1 MAISL
6 NEFREQRYFLAPM
19 AGFSHLP
26 FRRLCHNGQC
36 DFNTTELVSARGI
49 VYNGL
54 QPSWRYL
61 LIDPQTEG
69 PVAIQLFGSEAD
81 DFLRACEQIM
91 ADPILQQCTAIDIN
105 MGCPV
110 KKVCQTG
117 AGSAL
122 MLNPDKAVSIVR
134 ALKKYLAGSG
144 IFVTAKFRKG
154 YYADDNTAV
163 DFALALAEAGA
174 DRLCLHARTAKQMY
188 SGHADWSLFASVKT
202 ALIKHGFAEIP
213 FIANGDIKS
222 LADCQKIKDM
232 ADVDGF
238 MIGRAACGDP
248 WIFQTIKNGQST
260 VSAEQRIA
268 ALKQCLLEMC
278 EFFGE
283 YTACHEFRS
292 LIMPWIKGR
301 AQASALRQVCGQI
314 ANLYGWLEFLDNLV
328 NFYAEE
334 QGLIHN

>member
-1 MAISL
+1 MAISQT
-6 NEFREQRYFLAPM
+6 EFQSQQYFLAPM

-26 FRRLCHNGQC
+26 FRRLCHKGQC

-54 QPSWRYL
+54 APSWRYL
-61 LIDPQTEG
+61 KIDPATEG
-69 PVAIQLFGSEAD
+69 PVAIQLFGAEVD
-81 DFLRACEQIM
+81 DFLYACEKIM
-91 ADPILQQCTAIDIN
+91 SDPVLSKCAAIDIN

-122 MLNPDKAVSIVR
+122 MLTPTKAANIIR
-134 ALKKYLAGSG
+134 ELKRYLSFSSV
-144 IFVTAKFRKG
+144 FVTAKFRKG
-154 YYADDNTAV
+154 FYAEDNTAV
-163 DFALALAEAGA
+163 NFALTLAEAGV

-188 SGHADWSLFASVKT
+188 SGHADWSLFAEVKT
-202 ALIKHGFAEIP
+202 ALCKNGFNHIP

-222 LADCQKIKDM
+222 QADCLQIKEM

-238 MIGRAACGDP
+238 MIGRAACGNP
-248 WIFQTIKNGQST
+248 WIFQTMKTAKDT
-260 VSAEQRIA
+260 VTAMQRVT
-268 ALKQCLLEMC
+268 ALKECLLEMC

-292 LIMPWIKGR
+292 LIMPWLKGR
-301 AQASALRQVCGQI
+301 NNSSVLRQTCGQI
-314 ANLYGWLEFLDNLV
+314 ATLNDWLTFLDKLIDFFAADVV
-328 NFYAEE
+328 N
-334 QGLIHN
+334 N